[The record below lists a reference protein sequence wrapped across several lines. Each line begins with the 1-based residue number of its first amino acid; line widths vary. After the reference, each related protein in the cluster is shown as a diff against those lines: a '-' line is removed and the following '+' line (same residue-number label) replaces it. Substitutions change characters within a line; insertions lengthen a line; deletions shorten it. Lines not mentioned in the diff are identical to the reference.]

1 MAPRSIEKWQEK
13 EKREGNK
20 DKSKKKKKK
29 DQAEMVVPAPAP
41 APTPA
46 PAPATTP
53 VAFGIPVTSGLDL
66 PFVSSTQ
73 ARLYSMIAACGAA
86 PESGNASK
94 NRESALPAITPVFK
108 TPLPDGPQ

>member
-1 MAPRSIEKWQEK
+1 MAPRSIEKGQEK

-20 DKSKKKKKK
+20 DKSKKK
-29 DQAEMVVPAPAP
+29 DQAEMVVPVPAP